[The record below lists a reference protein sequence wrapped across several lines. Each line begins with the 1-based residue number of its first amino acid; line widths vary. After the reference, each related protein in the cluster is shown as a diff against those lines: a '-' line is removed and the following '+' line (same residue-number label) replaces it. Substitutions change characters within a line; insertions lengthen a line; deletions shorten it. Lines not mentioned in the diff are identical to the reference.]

1 MKNKIE
7 YIQQKELNGL
17 LEQHRTPGVECSE
30 SEDVSK
36 EYV

>member
-1 MKNKIE
+1 MKNKTE

-17 LEQHRTPGVECSE
+17 LEQYRTPGAECSG